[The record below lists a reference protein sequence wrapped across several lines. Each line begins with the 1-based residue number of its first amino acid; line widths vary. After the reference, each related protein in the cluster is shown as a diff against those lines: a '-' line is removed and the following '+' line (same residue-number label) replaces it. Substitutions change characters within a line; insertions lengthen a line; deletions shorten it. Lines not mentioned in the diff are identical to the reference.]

1 MEILIILLI
10 LAVISLLVLIKLVID
25 LGKRIAELEKKI
37 SNLQYQTED
46 VLNDIS
52 IVNQNMLNTYGLLS
66 QMKDE
71 IN

>member
-25 LGKRIAELEKKI
+25 LGKRIAELEKTI
-37 SNLQYQTED
+37 SNLQYQTDD

>member
-37 SNLQYQTED
+37 SNLQYQTDD

-52 IVNQNMLNTYGLLS
+52 TVNQNMLNTYGLLS

>member
-37 SNLQYQTED
+37 SNLQYQTDD

-52 IVNQNMLNTYGLLS
+52 IMNQNMLNTYGLLS

>member
-25 LGKRIAELEKKI
+25 LGKRIAELKKKI
-37 SNLQYQTED
+37 SNLQYQTDD

-52 IVNQNMLNTYGLLS
+52 TVNQNMLNTYGLLS

>member
-1 MEILIILLI
+1 M
-10 LAVISLLVLIKLVID
+10 AVISLLVLIKLVID
-25 LGKRIAELEKKI
+25 LGKRIAELEKTI
-37 SNLQYQTED
+37 SNLQYQTDD
-46 VLNDIS
+46 VLNNIS